1 MTILYFE
8 VDQPACNLW
17 SIFIKLFPEAKVTL
31 KKIFNIFFNNF
42 MKLFKWLL
50 EKIQT
55 FSNFHEAFTDTKM
68 ILLKLTQVILMER
81 DSEEV
86 WASSYAGMFAY
97 YREKVCT
104 RFSKSA

>member
-1 MTILYFE
+1 MRKYLTIVYFE

-31 KKIFNIFFNNF
+31 TILTISCSFSNDAKNELKH
-42 MKLFKWLL
+42 L
-50 EKIQT
+50 
-55 FSNFHEAFTDTKM
+55 SNFHETFRPTKQNR
-68 ILLKLTQVILMER
+68 QVILMER

-97 YREKVCT
+97 YREKVST